1 MIAPVAELEKC
12 LAKLPGFG
20 RRSASR
26 AALALVREPAR
37 LAEPLV
43 AALRAAHDSVRC
55 CSRCGAFTTIDRD
68 PCDMC
73 TDATRDGTVICVV
86 EEPAD
91 IVSIE
96 ASGAFRGRYH
106 ALGGKLSP
114 AHRMG
119 PERLRISELV
129 ARVREE
135 GVSEVLLALSTD
147 MDGDATAGFITEVLK
162 GVTSRRDG
170 GSPSHGDSDGGSPS
184 HGDSDWESTTLA
196 PASRLGLRPRRIWH
210 PAGVKVT
217 RLAFGLPADSG
228 IAYSDPLTLKRAI
241 AGRREA

>member
-1 MIAPVAELEKC
+1 
-12 LAKLPGFG
+12 
-20 RRSASR
+20 
-26 AALALVREPAR
+26 
-37 LAEPLV
+37 
-43 AALRAAHDSVRC
+43 
-55 CSRCGAFTTIDRD
+55 
-68 PCDMC
+68 MC

-129 ARVREE
+129 ARVRDE

-147 MDGDATAGFITEVLK
+147 MDGDATAGYITEVLK

-184 HGDSDWESTTLA
+184 HGNSDGGSPSHGDSDWES
-196 PASRLGLRPRRIWH
+196 RH

>member
-43 AALRAAHDSVRC
+43 AALRTAHDSVRC

-73 TDATRDGTVICVV
+73 TEASRDGTVICVG

-147 MDGDATAGFITEVLK
+147 MDGDATAGYITEVLK

-184 HGDSDWESTTLA
+184 HGDSDWES
-196 PASRLGLRPRRIWH
+196 RH

-241 AGRREA
+241 AGRRDV